1 MQRMLASLH
10 SRCFMS
16 RRGIFITLTSLF
28 LLTSSLS
35 VVAQK
40 KSEPKKTETKQ
51 SDEKKKQDAKAKEDA
66 KRSRELEDASRA
78 LKKWLDED
86 VSYIITSEE
95 RTTFKALKTDEER
108 EQFIESF
115 WLRRDPTPDTIDNEF
130 KDDHY
135 ERIAYSNEHFAS
147 GIPGWKTD
155 RGRIYVM
162 YGKPDEIESHPS
174 GGTYDRPIEEGGGT
188 TSTFPFEVWRYRYI
202 EGIGNEVLLEF
213 VDPSMS
219 GEYRMTIDPNEKDA
233 LLHVPGAGL
242 TFDEQFFG
250 RDKADRISGLTNPTN
265 TSALGNTS
273 RMNPFDRLQLYANIF
288 KPPEIKFKDL
298 EAIVTTKL
306 SYNLLPFR
314 FRTDFVRVTEDS
326 VLTPITILLQNKDLA
341 FQEQQGIHRAMIHV
355 YGKVTGVNG
364 RVAPGGVFE
373 DTISQDIPD
382 ALFKQGLDS
391 ASIHQKIVPLRP
403 GLYKLDLVLKD
414 INSGNVG
421 TVSQRLQVPRFPDD
435 KLQLSS
441 LILADL
447 VENLPPSQIGSGS
460 FILGS
465 NKVRPN
471 VSDDFRHDRNLNLW
485 FQVYNLKLDEAT
497 TKPSAT
503 VETLITKNGREVKR
517 DVEQASELSNAAAQM
532 TLAKTV
538 SLKDFEP
545 GEYSVKVKVTDN
557 LTKDVIASAEKFTV
571 R

>member
-1 MQRMLASLH
+1 
-10 SRCFMS
+10 MS
-16 RRGIFITLTSLF
+16 RRGIYITLTSL
-28 LLTSSLS
+28 LLLSSS
-35 VVAQK
+35 WSVAQK
-40 KSEPKKTETKQ
+40 KNDPKKEDTK
-51 SDEKKKQDAKAKEDA
+51 KEVP
-66 KRSRELEDASRA
+66 KNVQRSRELESASRA
-78 LKKWLDED
+78 LRKWLDED
-86 VSYIITSEE
+86 VSYVITNEE
-95 RTTFKALKTDEER
+95 RTAFKALKNDEER
-108 EQFIESF
+108 EQFIEQF
-115 WLRRDPTPDTIDNEF
+115 WLRRDPTPDTVDNEF
-130 KDDHY
+130 KEEHY
-135 ERIAYSNEHFAS
+135 ARIAYANERFAS

-155 RGRIYVM
+155 RGRIYIIW
-162 YGKPDEIESHPS
+162 GKPDEIESHPS
-174 GGTYDRPIEEGGGT
+174 GGTYNRPIEEGGGT

-219 GEYRMTIDPNEKDA
+219 GEYRLTIDPNEKDA

-355 YGKVTGVNG
+355 YGKITGVNG
-364 RVAPGGVFE
+364 RVAPSGVFE

-382 ALFKQGLDS
+382 ALFKQGLES
-391 ASIHQKIVPLRP
+391 ASIHQKIIPLRP

-471 VSDDFRHDRNLNLW
+471 VNDDFRHDRSLSLW
-485 FQVYNLKLDEAT
+485 FQVYNLKLDEASK
-497 TKPSAT
+497 KPSAT

-517 DVEQASELSNAAAQM
+517 DLEQASELSNAAAQM
-532 TLAKTV
+532 TLSKTV

-545 GEYSVKVKVTDN
+545 GEYSVQVKVTDN

>member
-1 MQRMLASLH
+1 
-10 SRCFMS
+10 MS
-16 RRGIFITLTSLF
+16 RRGIYITLTSLL
-28 LLTSSLS
+28 LLTSSS
-35 VVAQK
+35 WSVAQK
-40 KSEPKKTETKQ
+40 KNDPKKEDTK
-51 SDEKKKQDAKAKEDA
+51 KEVP
-66 KRSRELEDASRA
+66 KNVQRSRELESASRA
-78 LKKWLDED
+78 LRKWLDED
-86 VSYIITSEE
+86 VSYVITNEE
-95 RTTFKALKTDEER
+95 RTAFKALKTDEER
-108 EQFIESF
+108 EQFIEQF
-115 WLRRDPTPDTIDNEF
+115 WLRRDPTPDTVDNEF
-130 KDDHY
+130 KEEHY
-135 ERIAYSNEHFAS
+135 ARIAYANERFAS

-155 RGRIYVM
+155 RGRIYIIW
-162 YGKPDEIESHPS
+162 GKPDEIESHPS
-174 GGTYDRPIEEGGGT
+174 GGTYDRPIEEGGGQ

-219 GEYRMTIDPNEKDA
+219 GEYRLTIDPNEKDA

-355 YGKVTGVNG
+355 YGKITGVNG

-391 ASIHQKIVPLRP
+391 ASIHQKIIPLRP

-471 VSDDFRHDRNLNLW
+471 VNDDFRHDRNLNLW
-485 FQVYNLKLDEAT
+485 FQVYNLKLDEASK
-497 TKPSAT
+497 KPSAT

-532 TLAKTV
+532 TLSKTV

-545 GEYSVKVKVTDN
+545 GEYSVQVKVTDN

>member
-1 MQRMLASLH
+1 
-10 SRCFMS
+10 MS
-16 RRGIFITLTSLF
+16 RRGIYITLTSLL
-28 LLTSSLS
+28 LLTSSS
-35 VVAQK
+35 WSVAQK
-40 KSEPKKTETKQ
+40 KNDPKKEDTK
-51 SDEKKKQDAKAKEDA
+51 KEVP
-66 KRSRELEDASRA
+66 KNVQRSRELESASRA
-78 LKKWLDED
+78 LRKWLDED
-86 VSYIITSEE
+86 VSYIITNEE
-95 RTTFKALKTDEER
+95 RTAFKALKNDEER
-108 EQFIESF
+108 EQFIEQF
-115 WLRRDPTPDTIDNEF
+115 WLRRDPTPDTVDNEF
-130 KDDHY
+130 KEEHY
-135 ERIAYSNEHFAS
+135 ARIAYANERFAS

-155 RGRIYVM
+155 RGRIYIIW
-162 YGKPDEIESHPS
+162 GKPDEIESHPS
-174 GGTYDRPIEEGGGT
+174 GGTYDRPIEDGGGT
-188 TSTFPFEVWRYRYI
+188 TSTFPFEIWRYRYI

-273 RMNPFDRLQLYANIF
+273 RNNPFDRLQLYANIF

-355 YGKVTGVNG
+355 YGKVTGING

-391 ASIHQKIVPLRP
+391 ASIHQKIIPLRP

-471 VSDDFRHDRNLNLW
+471 VSDDFRHDRNLTLW

-497 TKPSAT
+497 KKPSAT

-532 TLAKTV
+532 TLSKMV
-538 SLKDFEP
+538 PLKDFEP
-545 GEYSVKVKVTDN
+545 GEYSVQVKVTDN

>member
-1 MQRMLASLH
+1 
-10 SRCFMS
+10 MS
-16 RRGIFITLTSLF
+16 RRGIYITLTSLL
-28 LLTSSLS
+28 LLTSSS
-35 VVAQK
+35 WSVAQK
-40 KSEPKKTETKQ
+40 KNDPKKEDTK
-51 SDEKKKQDAKAKEDA
+51 KEVP
-66 KRSRELEDASRA
+66 KNVQRSRELESASRA
-78 LKKWLDED
+78 LRKWLDED
-86 VSYIITSEE
+86 VSYVITNEE
-95 RTTFKALKTDEER
+95 RTAFKALKNDVER
-108 EQFIESF
+108 EQFIEQF
-115 WLRRDPTPDTIDNEF
+115 WLRRDPTPDTVDNEF
-130 KDDHY
+130 KEEHY
-135 ERIAYSNEHFAS
+135 ARIAYANERFAS

-155 RGRIYVM
+155 RGRIYIIW
-162 YGKPDEIESHPS
+162 GKPDEIESHPS
-174 GGTYDRPIEEGGGT
+174 GGTYDRPIEQGGGQ

-219 GEYRMTIDPNEKDA
+219 GEYRLTIDPNEKDA

-355 YGKVTGVNG
+355 YGKITGVNG
-364 RVAPGGVFE
+364 RVAPSGVFE

-391 ASIHQKIVPLRP
+391 ASIHQKIIPLRP

-471 VSDDFRHDRNLNLW
+471 VNDDFRHDRSLSLW
-485 FQVYNLKLDEAT
+485 FQVYNLKLDEASK
-497 TKPSAT
+497 KPSAT

-517 DVEQASELSNAAAQM
+517 DLEQASELSNAAAQM
-532 TLAKTV
+532 TLSKTV

-545 GEYSVKVKVTDN
+545 GEYSVQVKVTDN

>member
-1 MQRMLASLH
+1 
-10 SRCFMS
+10 MS
-16 RRGIFITLTSLF
+16 RRGIFITLTSLL
-28 LLTSSLS
+28 LLTSSWS
-35 VVAQK
+35 VAQK
-40 KSEPKKTETKQ
+40 KTDPKKEDTK
-51 SDEKKKQDAKAKEDA
+51 KEVPKNV
-66 KRSRELEDASRA
+66 KRSREQESGSRA
-78 LKKWLDED
+78 LRKWLDED
-86 VSYIITSEE
+86 VSYIMTNEE
-95 RTTFKALKTDEER
+95 RAAFKALKTDEER
-108 EQFIESF
+108 EQFIEQF
-115 WLRRDPTPDTIDNEF
+115 WLRRDPTPDTVDNEF
-130 KDDHY
+130 KEEHY
-135 ERIAYSNEHFAS
+135 ARIAYANERFAS

-155 RGRIYVM
+155 RGRIYII
-162 YGKPDEIESHPS
+162 YGKADEIESHPS
-174 GGTYDRPIEEGGGT
+174 GGTIDRPIEEGGGT
-188 TSTFPFEVWRYRYI
+188 TSTFPFEIWRYRYI
-202 EGIGNEVLLEF
+202 EGIGNEVLREF

-219 GEYRMTIDPNEKDA
+219 GEYRMTIDPSEKDA

-250 RDKADRISGLTNPTN
+250 RDKADRISGLTNSTN
-265 TSALGNTS
+265 GSALGNTS

-326 VLTPITILLQNKDLA
+326 VLTPITMLLQNKDLA

-355 YGKVTGVNG
+355 YGKITGVNG

-382 ALFKQGLDS
+382 ALFKQLLEG
-391 ASIHQKIVPLRP
+391 AAIHQKIIPLRP

-471 VSDDFRHDRNLNLW
+471 VNDDFRHDKNLNLW
-485 FQVYNLKLDEAT
+485 FQVYNLKLDEET
-497 TKPSAT
+497 KKPSAT
-503 VETLITKNGREVKR
+503 VETLITKSGREVKR

-532 TLAKTV
+532 TLSKSL

-545 GEYSVKVKVTDN
+545 GEYSVQIKVTDN

>member
-1 MQRMLASLH
+1 
-10 SRCFMS
+10 MS
-16 RRGIFITLTSLF
+16 RRGIFITLTSLL
-28 LLTSSLS
+28 LLTSSWS
-35 VVAQK
+35 VAQK
-40 KSEPKKTETKQ
+40 KTDPKKEDTK
-51 SDEKKKQDAKAKEDA
+51 KEVPKNV
-66 KRSRELEDASRA
+66 KRSREQESGSRA
-78 LKKWLDED
+78 LRKWLDED
-86 VSYIITSEE
+86 VSYIITNEE
-95 RTTFKALKTDEER
+95 RAAFKALKTDEER
-108 EQFIESF
+108 EQFIEQF
-115 WLRRDPTPDTIDNEF
+115 WLRRDPTPDTVDNEF
-130 KDDHY
+130 KEEHY
-135 ERIAYSNEHFAS
+135 ARIAYANERFAS

-155 RGRIYVM
+155 RGRIYII
-162 YGKPDEIESHPS
+162 YGKADEIESHPS
-174 GGTYDRPIEEGGGT
+174 GGTIDRPIEEGGGT
-188 TSTFPFEVWRYRYI
+188 TSTFPFEIWRYRYI

-219 GEYRMTIDPNEKDA
+219 GEYRMTIDPSEKDA

-250 RDKADRISGLTNPTN
+250 RDKADRISGLTNSTN
-265 TSALGNTS
+265 GSALGNTS

-326 VLTPITILLQNKDLA
+326 VLTPITMLLQNKDLA

-355 YGKVTGVNG
+355 YGKITGVNG

-382 ALFKQGLDS
+382 ALFKQLLEG
-391 ASIHQKIVPLRP
+391 AAIHQKIIPLRP

-471 VSDDFRHDRNLNLW
+471 VNDDFRHDKNLNLW
-485 FQVYNLKLDEAT
+485 FQVYNLKLDEET
-497 TKPSAT
+497 KKPSAT

-517 DVEQASELSNAAAQM
+517 DVEEASELSNAAAQM
-532 TLAKTV
+532 TLSKSL

-545 GEYSVKVKVTDN
+545 GEYSVQIKVTDN

>member
-1 MQRMLASLH
+1 
-10 SRCFMS
+10 MS
-16 RRGIFITLTSLF
+16 RRGIFITLTSLL
-28 LLTSSLS
+28 LLTSSWS
-35 VVAQK
+35 VAQK
-40 KSEPKKTETKQ
+40 KTDPKKEDTK
-51 SDEKKKQDAKAKEDA
+51 KEVPKNV
-66 KRSRELEDASRA
+66 KRSREQESGSRA
-78 LKKWLDED
+78 LRKWLDED
-86 VSYIITSEE
+86 VSYIITNEE
-95 RTTFKALKTDEER
+95 RAAFKALKTDEER
-108 EQFIESF
+108 EQFIEQF
-115 WLRRDPTPDTIDNEF
+115 WLRRDPTPDTVDNEF
-130 KDDHY
+130 KEEHY
-135 ERIAYSNEHFAS
+135 ARIAYANERFAS

-155 RGRIYVM
+155 RGRIYII
-162 YGKPDEIESHPS
+162 YGKADEIESHPS
-174 GGTYDRPIEEGGGT
+174 GGTIDRPIEEGGGT
-188 TSTFPFEVWRYRYI
+188 TSTFPFEIWRYRYI

-219 GEYRMTIDPNEKDA
+219 GEYRMTIDPSEKDA

-250 RDKADRISGLTNPTN
+250 RDKADRISGLTNSTN
-265 TSALGNTS
+265 GSALGNTS

-326 VLTPITILLQNKDLA
+326 VLTPITMLLQNKDLA

-355 YGKVTGVNG
+355 YGKITGVNG

-382 ALFKQGLDS
+382 ALFKQLLEG
-391 ASIHQKIVPLRP
+391 AAIHQKIIPLRP

-471 VSDDFRHDRNLNLW
+471 VNDDFRHDKNLNLW
-485 FQVYNLKLDEAT
+485 FQVYNLKLDEGT
-497 TKPSAT
+497 KKPSAT

-517 DVEQASELSNAAAQM
+517 DVEEASELSNAAAQM
-532 TLAKTV
+532 TLSKSL

-545 GEYSVKVKVTDN
+545 GEYSVQIKVTDN

>member
-1 MQRMLASLH
+1 
-10 SRCFMS
+10 MS
-16 RRGIFITLTSLF
+16 RRGIYITLTSL
-28 LLTSSLS
+28 LLLSSS
-35 VVAQK
+35 WSVAQK
-40 KSEPKKTETKQ
+40 KNDPKKEDTK
-51 SDEKKKQDAKAKEDA
+51 KEVP
-66 KRSRELEDASRA
+66 KNVQRSRELESASRA
-78 LKKWLDED
+78 LRKWLDED
-86 VSYIITSEE
+86 VSYVITNEE
-95 RTTFKALKTDEER
+95 RTAFKALKTDEER
-108 EQFIESF
+108 EQFIEQF
-115 WLRRDPTPDTIDNEF
+115 WLRRDPTPDTVDNEF
-130 KDDHY
+130 KEEHY
-135 ERIAYSNEHFAS
+135 ARIAYANERFAS

-155 RGRIYVM
+155 RGRIYIIW
-162 YGKPDEIESHPS
+162 GKPDEIESHPS
-174 GGTYDRPIEEGGGT
+174 GGTYDRPIEQGGGQ

-219 GEYRMTIDPNEKDA
+219 GEYRLTIDPNEKDA

-355 YGKVTGVNG
+355 YGKITGVNG
-364 RVAPGGVFE
+364 RVAPSGVFE

-391 ASIHQKIVPLRP
+391 ASIHQKIIPLRP

-471 VSDDFRHDRNLNLW
+471 VNDDFRHDRSLSLW
-485 FQVYNLKLDEAT
+485 FQVYNLKLDEASK
-497 TKPSAT
+497 KPSAT

-545 GEYSVKVKVTDN
+545 GEYSVQVKVTDN

>member
-1 MQRMLASLH
+1 
-10 SRCFMS
+10 MS
-16 RRGIFITLTSLF
+16 RRGIFITLTSLL
-28 LLTSSLS
+28 LLTSSWS
-35 VVAQK
+35 AAQK
-40 KSEPKKTETKQ
+40 KNDPR
-51 SDEKKKQDAKAKEDA
+51 KEDTKKEVPKNV
-66 KRSRELEDASRA
+66 KRSREQEAGSRA
-78 LKKWLDED
+78 LRKWLDED
-86 VSYIITSEE
+86 VSYIITNEE
-95 RTTFKALKTDEER
+95 RTAFKKLQTDEER
-108 EQFIESF
+108 EQFIEQF
-115 WLRRDPTPDTIDNEF
+115 WLRRDPTPDTVDNEF
-130 KDDHY
+130 KEDHY
-135 ERIAYSNEHFAS
+135 ARIAYANERFAS

-155 RGRIYVM
+155 RGRIYII

-188 TSTFPFEVWRYRYI
+188 TSTFPFEIWRYRYI

-213 VDPSMS
+213 VDPTMS
-219 GEYRMTIDPNEKDA
+219 GEYRMTIDPSEKDA

-250 RDKADRISGLTNPTN
+250 RDKADRISGLTNSTN

-326 VLTPITILLQNKDLA
+326 VLTPITMLLQNKDLA

-355 YGKVTGVNG
+355 YGKITGVNG

-382 ALFKQGLDS
+382 ALFKQLLEG
-391 ASIHQKIVPLRP
+391 AAIHQKIIPLRP

-471 VSDDFRHDRNLNLW
+471 VNDSFRQDRNMNLW

-497 TKPSAT
+497 KKPSAT

-517 DVEQASELSNAAAQM
+517 DVEEASELSNAAAQM
-532 TLAKTV
+532 TLSKTV
-538 SLKDFEP
+538 ALKDFEP
-545 GEYSVKVKVTDN
+545 GEYSLQIKVTDN